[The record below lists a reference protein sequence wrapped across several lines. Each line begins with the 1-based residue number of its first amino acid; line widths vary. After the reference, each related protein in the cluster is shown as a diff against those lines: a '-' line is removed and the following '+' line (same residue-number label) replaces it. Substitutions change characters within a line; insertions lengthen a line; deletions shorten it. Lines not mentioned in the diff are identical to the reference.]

1 MTSSVSTGS
10 AKAEAL
16 AEGVAVAGA
25 AVPDG
30 VGLDVAPPVGGDG
43 VGLAVAAT
51 QSFVAVEQGFSKIH
65 AWMVSVPSPAAPV

>member
-30 VGLDVAPPVGGDG
+30 VGLDVAPPSAETASG
-43 VGLAVAAT
+43 
-51 QSFVAVEQGFSKIH
+51 
-65 AWMVSVPSPAAPV
+65 WR

>member
-30 VGLDVAPPVGGDG
+30 VGLDVAPPVGDG